1 MANGGQS
8 GTAESS
14 NVRRYVIIALLV
26 ILAIFVLQ
34 NSQKVKIDFLFFT
47 TTETPLI
54 VALLFAALLGAV
66 IGWLATRIGR
76 HND

>member
-1 MANGGQS
+1 
-8 GTAESS
+8 
-14 NVRRYVIIALLV
+14 VRRYVIIGLLV

-34 NSQKVKIDFLFFT
+34 NSQKVNIDFLFFT